1 MNIRATISAT
11 VPNTDQTLE
20 DYYYNKT
27 ASYNVAT
34 YESTVAVIPK
44 WNM

>member
-1 MNIRATISAT
+1 M
-11 VPNTDQTLE
+11 PNADQSLE
-20 DYYYNKT
+20 DYYYNKI